1 MKCNGFDSDNYR
13 YFNLNKSGGFSGY
26 TNFSYGELKDNDIIK
41 LSNKDLVNLLFS
53 NNYFSLKDGIYP
65 YHIKEYPSNEP
76 FDLFKYIRM
85 QDAITFKRDGVVR
98 FSFGYGEYA
107 FISDFM
113 KEKMNSNMLSTK
125 LLVDTTIKEENE
137 RMLSLIKESEKV
149 KLGNSSLKEEI
160 VPCNRQGYKFI
171 KDICF
176 ELEYHKDES
185 WSLTEPSLF
194 LALFNQDF
202 IRLLSNSTEIVGKDK
217 EEIFLSEYQDNLD
230 EMPIRYYQVK
240 DDVKVD
246 SLGEL
251 FNSFSL
257 NNFDKDY
264 HSIVVRENA
273 KMIDICKVNRDNFK
287 EDGSLKYFYVTYDN
301 DFSDRIAEREILK
314 IAVRVPYK
322 EALKRYKMDL
332 ECIKEKRLFDE
343 AEEFVKNHK
352 ASYNKF
358 IRKNKDV
365 TPVDFLLRERS
376 MLEKRLVKTLKTR
389 VDTIK

>member
-1 MKCNGFDSDNYR
+1 
-13 YFNLNKSGGFSGY
+13 
-26 TNFSYGELKDNDIIK
+26 
-41 LSNKDLVNLLFS
+41 
-53 NNYFSLKDGIYP
+53 
-65 YHIKEYPSNEP
+65 
-76 FDLFKYIRM
+76 M
-85 QDAITFKRDGVVR
+85 QDAITFKRDGVVT

-113 KEKMNSNMLSTK
+113 KERMNSNILSTK

-149 KLGNSSLKEEI
+149 KLDNSSLKEEI

-251 FNSFSL
+251 FNSFAL

-264 HSIVVRENA
+264 HSIIVRENA

-301 DFSDRIAEREILK
+301 DFFDRIAEREILK

-343 AEEFVKNHK
+343 TEEFVKNHK

>member
-13 YFNLNKSGGFSGY
+13 YFNLSKSGGFSGY

-53 NNYFSLKDGIYP
+53 NNYFALKDDIYP
-65 YHIKEYPSNEP
+65 CHIKEYPSDEP
-76 FDLFKYIRM
+76 FDLEKNIRM
-85 QDAITFKRDGVVR
+85 QDAITFKRDGVVL

-137 RMLSLIKESEKV
+137 KVLSLIMEDEKV

-176 ELEYHKDES
+176 EIEYHKDES

-217 EEIFLSEYQDNLD
+217 EEIFFSEYQDNLD

-240 DDVKVD
+240 DDVKVN

-257 NNFDKDY
+257 NDFNKDY
-264 HSIVVRENA
+264 QSIVVRQNT
-273 KMIDICKVNRDNFK
+273 KMIDICRENKNNFK
-287 EDGSLKYFYVTYDN
+287 EDGSFKYFYVTYHD
-301 DFSDRIAEREILK
+301 DFSDRIAERELLK

-322 EALKRYKMDL
+322 EALKRYKSDL
-332 ECIKEKRLFDE
+332 ECIKEKELFDE
-343 AEEFVKNHK
+343 AEEFVKRHK
-352 ASYNKF
+352 ASYNKY
-358 IRKNKDV
+358 IRKNKNV

-376 MLEKRLVKTLKTR
+376 MLEKRLVKALKNR
-389 VDTIK
+389 L

>member
-1 MKCNGFDSDNYR
+1 MK
-13 YFNLNKSGGFSGY
+13 
-26 TNFSYGELKDNDIIK
+26 LK
-41 LSNKDLVNLLFS
+41 LTNKDLVNLLFS
-53 NNYFSLKDGIYP
+53 NNYFSLKDDIYS

-85 QDAITFKRDGVVR
+85 QDAITFKRDGVVL

-107 FISDFM
+107 FISNFM

-125 LLVDTTIKEENE
+125 LLVDTTIKEENK
-137 RMLSLIKESEKV
+137 RIFSLIKESEKV

-176 ELEYHKDES
+176 ELEYHKGEA

-202 IRLLSNSTEIVGKDK
+202 IRLLSNSTEIVGEDK

-230 EMPIRYYQVK
+230 ELPIRYYQVK
-240 DDVKVD
+240 DDVKVN

-251 FNSFSL
+251 FDSFSF

-264 HSIVVRENA
+264 HNIVVRENA
-273 KMIDICKVNRDNFK
+273 KMIDICKANRDNFK
-287 EDGSLKYFYVTYDN
+287 EDGSIKYFYVTYDD
-301 DFSDRIAEREILK
+301 DFSDRIAERELLK

-332 ECIKEKRLFDE
+332 ECIKEKRIFDE
-343 AEEFVKNHK
+343 AEEFVKRHK

>member
-13 YFNLNKSGGFSGY
+13 YFNLSKSGSFSGY

-53 NNYFSLKDGIYP
+53 NNYFSLKDDIYY

-107 FISDFM
+107 FISNFM

-137 RMLSLIKESEKV
+137 RILSLIKESEKV

-160 VPCNRQGYKFI
+160 VPYNRQGYKFI

-176 ELEYHKDES
+176 ELEYHKGEA

-230 EMPIRYYQVK
+230 ELPIRYYQVK
-240 DDVKVD
+240 DDVKVN

-251 FNSFSL
+251 FNSFSF
-257 NNFDKDY
+257 NSFDKDY

-273 KMIDICKVNRDNFK
+273 KMIDICKANRDNFK
-287 EDGSLKYFYVTYDN
+287 EDGSIKYFYVTYDD

-332 ECIKEKRLFDE
+332 ECIKEKKLFDE
-343 AEEFVKNHK
+343 AKEFVKNHK

-376 MLEKRLVKTLKTR
+376 MLEKRLVKALKNR
-389 VDTIK
+389 L

>member
-13 YFNLNKSGGFSGY
+13 YFNLSKSGGFSGY

-53 NNYFSLKDGIYP
+53 NNYFALKDDIYP
-65 YHIKEYPSNEP
+65 CHIKEYPSDEP
-76 FDLFKYIRM
+76 FDLEKNIRM
-85 QDAITFKRDGVVR
+85 QDAITFKRDGVVL

-137 RMLSLIKESEKV
+137 KVLSLIMEDEKV

-176 ELEYHKDES
+176 EIEYHKDES

-287 EDGSLKYFYVTYDN
+287 EDGSIKYFYVTYHD
-301 DFSDRIAEREILK
+301 DFSDRIAERELLK

-322 EALKRYKMDL
+322 EALKRYKSDL
-332 ECIKEKRLFDE
+332 ECIKEKELFDE
-343 AEEFVKNHK
+343 AEEFVKRHK
-352 ASYNKF
+352 ASYNKY
-358 IRKNKDV
+358 IRKNKNV

-376 MLEKRLVKTLKTR
+376 MLEKRLVKALKNR
-389 VDTIK
+389 L

>member
-13 YFNLNKSGGFSGY
+13 YFNLSKSGGFSGY

-53 NNYFSLKDGIYP
+53 NNYFALKDDIYP
-65 YHIKEYPSNEP
+65 YHIKEYPSDEP
-76 FDLFKYIRM
+76 FDLEKNIRM
-85 QDAITFKRDGVVR
+85 QDAITFKRDGVVL

-137 RMLSLIKESEKV
+137 KVLSLIMEDEKV

-176 ELEYHKDES
+176 EIEYHKDES

-240 DDVKVD
+240 DDVKVN

-257 NNFDKDY
+257 NDFNKDY
-264 HSIVVRENA
+264 QSIVVRQNT
-273 KMIDICKVNRDNFK
+273 KMIDICRENKNNFK
-287 EDGSLKYFYVTYDN
+287 EDGSFKYFYVTYHD
-301 DFSDRIAEREILK
+301 DFSDRIAERELLK

-322 EALKRYKMDL
+322 EALKRYKSDL
-332 ECIKEKRLFDE
+332 ECIKEKELFDE
-343 AEEFVKNHK
+343 AEEFVKRHK
-352 ASYNKF
+352 ASYNKY
-358 IRKNKDV
+358 IRKNKNV

-376 MLEKRLVKTLKTR
+376 MLEKRLVKALKNR
-389 VDTIK
+389 L

>member
-13 YFNLNKSGGFSGY
+13 YFNLSKSGGFSGY

-53 NNYFSLKDGIYP
+53 NNYFALKDDIYP
-65 YHIKEYPSNEP
+65 CHIKEYPSDEP
-76 FDLFKYIRM
+76 FDLEKNIRM
-85 QDAITFKRDGVVR
+85 QDAITFKRDGVAL

-107 FISDFM
+107 FISNFM

-176 ELEYHKDES
+176 ELEYHKDEA

-217 EEIFLSEYQDNLD
+217 EEIFLNEYQDNLD

-251 FNSFSL
+251 FDSLSF

-264 HSIVVRENA
+264 HSIVLRQNT

-287 EDGSLKYFYVTYDN
+287 EDGSIKYFYVTYDD

-332 ECIKEKRLFDE
+332 ECIKEKKLFDE
-343 AEEFVKNHK
+343 AKEFVKKHK
-352 ASYNKF
+352 ASYNKYS
-358 IRKNKDV
+358 RKNKDV

-376 MLEKRLVKTLKTR
+376 MLEKRLVKALKNR
-389 VDTIK
+389 L

>member
-1 MKCNGFDSDNYR
+1 MKCNGFDSANYR

-53 NNYFSLKDGIYP
+53 NNYFSLKDDIYP
-65 YHIKEYPSNEP
+65 YHIKEYPSNKP

-85 QDAITFKRDGVVR
+85 QDTITFKRDGVVT
-98 FSFGYGEYA
+98 FSFEYGEYA
-107 FISDFM
+107 FISGFM
-113 KEKMNSNMLSTK
+113 KERMNSNILSTK

-137 RMLSLIKESEKV
+137 RVLSLIKESEKV

-176 ELEYHKDES
+176 ELEYHKDEA

-230 EMPIRYYQVK
+230 ELPIRYYQVK
-240 DDVKVD
+240 DDIKVN

-251 FNSFSL
+251 FNSFFL

-287 EDGSLKYFYVTYDN
+287 EDGSIKYFYVTYDD

-332 ECIKEKRLFDE
+332 ECIKEKKLFDE
-343 AEEFVKNHK
+343 AKEFVKKHK

-376 MLEKRLVKTLKTR
+376 MLEKRLVKALKNR
-389 VDTIK
+389 L

>member
-13 YFNLNKSGGFSGY
+13 YFNLNKSVGFSGY

-41 LSNKDLVNLLFS
+41 LSNKDLVNLLLS
-53 NNYFSLKDGIYP
+53 NNYFSLKDDIYP

-85 QDAITFKRDGVVR
+85 QDAITFKRDGVVL

-107 FISDFM
+107 IISDFM

-217 EEIFLSEYQDNLD
+217 EEIFFSEYQDNLD

-257 NNFDKDY
+257 NNFNKDY

-287 EDGSLKYFYVTYDN
+287 EDGSIKYFYVTYCD

-358 IRKNKDV
+358 IRK
-365 TPVDFLLRERS
+365 
-376 MLEKRLVKTLKTR
+376 
-389 VDTIK
+389 IKM

>member
-1 MKCNGFDSDNYR
+1 
-13 YFNLNKSGGFSGY
+13 
-26 TNFSYGELKDNDIIK
+26 
-41 LSNKDLVNLLFS
+41 
-53 NNYFSLKDGIYP
+53 
-65 YHIKEYPSNEP
+65 
-76 FDLFKYIRM
+76 
-85 QDAITFKRDGVVR
+85 
-98 FSFGYGEYA
+98 
-107 FISDFM
+107 
-113 KEKMNSNMLSTK
+113 
-125 LLVDTTIKEENE
+125 
-137 RMLSLIKESEKV
+137 
-149 KLGNSSLKEEI
+149 
-160 VPCNRQGYKFI
+160 
-171 KDICF
+171 
-176 ELEYHKDES
+176 
-185 WSLTEPSLF
+185 
-194 LALFNQDF
+194 
-202 IRLLSNSTEIVGKDK
+202 
-217 EEIFLSEYQDNLD
+217 
-230 EMPIRYYQVK
+230 MPIRYYQVK
-240 DDVKVD
+240 DDVKVN

-264 HSIVVRENA
+264 HSIVVRQNT

>member
-53 NNYFSLKDGIYP
+53 NNYFALKDDIYP
-65 YHIKEYPSNEP
+65 YHIKEYPSDEP
-76 FDLFKYIRM
+76 FDLDKYIRM
-85 QDAITFKRDGVVR
+85 QDAITFKRDGVAL

-107 FISDFM
+107 YISNFM
-113 KEKMNSNMLSTK
+113 NEKMNSNILSTK

-137 RMLSLIKESEKV
+137 KVLSLIMESEKV

-185 WSLTEPSLF
+185 WTLTEPSLF

-251 FNSFSL
+251 FDSLSF
-257 NNFDKDY
+257 NDFNKDY
-264 HSIVVRENA
+264 HSIVVRQNT
-273 KMIDICKVNRDNFK
+273 KMIDICRENKNNFK
-287 EDGSLKYFYVTYDN
+287 EDGSFKYFYVTYHDG
-301 DFSDRIAEREILK
+301 FSDRIAERELLK
-314 IAVRVPYK
+314 IVVRVPYK
-322 EALKRYKMDL
+322 EALKRYKSDL
-332 ECIKEKRLFDE
+332 ECIKEKKLFEE
-343 AEEFVKNHK
+343 AEEFVKRHK
-352 ASYNKF
+352 ASYNKY
-358 IRKNKDV
+358 IRKNKDR

-376 MLEKRLVKTLKTR
+376 MLEKRLVKALKNR
-389 VDTIK
+389 L

>member
-53 NNYFSLKDGIYP
+53 SNYFALKDDIYP
-65 YHIKEYPSNEP
+65 CHIKEYPSDEP
-76 FDLFKYIRM
+76 FDLEKYIRM
-85 QDAITFKRDGVVR
+85 QDAITFKRDGIAL

-107 FISDFM
+107 YISNFM

-137 RMLSLIKESEKV
+137 KVLSLIMEDEKV

-240 DDVKVD
+240 DDVKVN

-257 NNFDKDY
+257 NDFNKDY
-264 HSIVVRENA
+264 QSIVVRQNT
-273 KMIDICKVNRDNFK
+273 KMIDICRENKNNFK
-287 EDGSLKYFYVTYDN
+287 EDGSFKYFYVTYHD
-301 DFSDRIAEREILK
+301 DFSDRIAERELLK

-322 EALKRYKMDL
+322 EALKRYKSDL
-332 ECIKEKRLFDE
+332 ECIKEKKLFDE
-343 AEEFVKNHK
+343 AEEFVKRHK

-376 MLEKRLVKTLKTR
+376 MLEKRLVKALKNR
-389 VDTIK
+389 L

>member
-1 MKCNGFDSDNYR
+1 MECNGFDSDNYR

-53 NNYFSLKDGIYP
+53 NNYFDLKDDIYT
-65 YHIKEYPSNEP
+65 YHIKEYPSDEP
-76 FDLFKYIRM
+76 FDLEKYIRM
-85 QDAITFKRDGVVR
+85 QDAITFKRDGVAL

-107 FISDFM
+107 YISNFM

-137 RMLSLIKESEKV
+137 KVLSLIMESEKV

-160 VPCNRQGYKFI
+160 VLCNRQGYKFI

-246 SLGEL
+246 SLGDL
-251 FNSFSL
+251 FSSLSL
-257 NNFDKDY
+257 NDFNKDY
-264 HSIVVRENA
+264 QSIVVRQNT
-273 KMIDICKVNRDNFK
+273 KMIDICIENKNNFK
-287 EDGSLKYFYVTYDN
+287 EDGSFKYFYVTYHD
-301 DFSDRIAEREILK
+301 DFSDRIAERELLK
-314 IAVRVPYK
+314 IVVRVPYK
-322 EALKRYKMDL
+322 EALKRYKSDL
-332 ECIKEKRLFDE
+332 ECIKEKKLFEE
-343 AEEFVKNHK
+343 AEEFVKRHK
-352 ASYNKF
+352 ASYNKY
-358 IRKNKDV
+358 IRKNKDR

-376 MLEKRLVKTLKTR
+376 MLEKRLVKALKNR
-389 VDTIK
+389 L